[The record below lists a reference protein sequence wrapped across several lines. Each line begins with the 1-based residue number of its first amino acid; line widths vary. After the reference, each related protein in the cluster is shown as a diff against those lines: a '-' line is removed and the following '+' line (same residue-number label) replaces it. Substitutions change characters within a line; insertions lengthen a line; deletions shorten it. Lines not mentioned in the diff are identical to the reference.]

1 MCCVFV
7 KRYNFLFIMSLSAR
21 DFVLQVIQKYKSY
34 PCLWQ
39 VKHPDYH
46 NKEKRNAAMNAL
58 LELFKT
64 KDPQAN
70 LDTVKKKITTLRNC
84 FKKELN
90 KVKASERS
98 GTAEIHVPKL
108 WYYSELF
115 FLADVDVPRVTRSV
129 NSILEDMTFEDSA
142 EKFRVTQEQRKVML
156 EFMMEHPDISQG
168 RVPDAE
174 SARKKDEIIKELAR
188 HLNAL
193 ESGTTK
199 TPEKW
204 WKCWLDWRS
213 DTKAK
218 ALRMKKYLEGTGGTH
233 IPAPLS
239 KLEEILLEFSGVDPL
254 MGTRQDTDYASDCAS
269 ESLMDFKPIEIFN
282 TLEECCNSKNLDQ
295 VMLSWYHEQSQKNI
309 PISGPLIKLKA
320 ESLAEELGLTSF
332 KASEG
337 WLGKFKQRH
346 HINYGKIERKE
357 ESRRP
362 TLQETNSGSEDEES
376 IVLDPDSE
384 LWGFFD
390 KQPHN
395 KAKCSMCD
403 ERLRRDADT
412 LYKHLKEKHSKIS
425 QNLEYKDNE
434 ENFTEVI
441 YLEEP
446 IESIKE
452 DQDKLLFEVQ
462 PKAKKSFKRRYS
474 TRDDVKYIEPIK
486 SQSKDDVEIENFGKY
501 ITGLLKG
508 VPRAASSKLQMDIV
522 TMIMNTKINLPT
534 TPDIDSEVVER
545 SKESDPPDIGQENQE
560 NQDNLDTTTSS
571 ELGTNQDTRSPK
583 RPKRRISYREE
594 YSYKINLTEN
604 EEREIENFGT
614 YVTCLLKTV
623 PENKISAKLQ
633 MNIVNLIMTARLQA
647 LQKNVPVL
655 TINGTIELDNTNV
668 DDNQVMFTDS

>member
-1 MCCVFV
+1 MKNKKRSSVWIYFDV
-7 KRYNFLFIMSLSAR
+7 KENDSRYAQCNICNIHISRGGTGKRASTSSLA
-21 DFVLQVIQKYKSY
+21 
-34 PCLWQ
+34 
-39 VKHPDYH
+39 KHLKAKH
-46 NKEKRNAAMNAL
+46 KEAYMR
-58 LELFKT
+58 
-64 KDPQAN
+64 
-70 LDTVKKKITTLRNC
+70 
-84 FKKELN
+84 
-90 KVKASERS
+90 
-98 GTAEIHVPKL
+98 IHG
-108 WYYSELF
+108 
-115 FLADVDVPRVTRSV
+115 
-129 NSILEDMTFEDSA
+129 A
-142 EKFRVTQEQRKVML
+142 EKT
-156 EFMMEHPDISQG
+156 
-168 RVPDAE
+168 
-174 SARKKDEIIKELAR
+174 IKSIQSY
-188 HLNAL
+188 NN
-193 ESGTTK
+193 
-199 TPEKW
+199 
-204 WKCWLDWRS
+204 
-213 DTKAK
+213 
-218 ALRMKKYLEGTGGTH
+218 
-233 IPAPLS
+233 
-239 KLEEILLEFSGVDPL
+239 
-254 MGTRQDTDYASDCAS
+254 
-269 ESLMDFKPIEIFN
+269 PIFP
-282 TLEECCNSKNLDQ
+282 CK
-295 VMLSWYHEQSQKNI
+295 
-309 PISGPLIKLKA
+309 
-320 ESLAEELGLTSF
+320 
-332 KASEG
+332 
-337 WLGKFKQRH
+337 
-346 HINYGKIERKE
+346 
-357 ESRRP
+357 
-362 TLQETNSGSEDEES
+362 TNSGSEDEES

-425 QNLEYKDNE
+425 ENLEYKDNE

-462 PKAKKSFKRRYS
+462 PKAKKTFKRRYS
-474 TRDDVKYIEPIK
+474 TRDDVKYIEPNK

-508 VPRAASSKLQMDIV
+508 VPRAASSKLQMEIV
-522 TMIMNTKINLPT
+522 TLIMNTKINLQT

-560 NQDNLDTTTSS
+560 NQDKLDTTTSS
-571 ELGTNQDTRSPK
+571 EFGTNQDTRSPK

>member
-1 MCCVFV
+1 
-7 KRYNFLFIMSLSAR
+7 
-21 DFVLQVIQKYKSY
+21 
-34 PCLWQ
+34 
-39 VKHPDYH
+39 
-46 NKEKRNAAMNAL
+46 MNR
-58 LELFKT
+58 KT
-64 KDPQAN
+64 
-70 LDTVKKKITTLRNC
+70 
-84 FKKELN
+84 
-90 KVKASERS
+90 
-98 GTAEIHVPKL
+98 
-108 WYYSELF
+108 
-115 FLADVDVPRVTRSV
+115 
-129 NSILEDMTFEDSA
+129 
-142 EKFRVTQEQRKVML
+142 RVTQEQRKVLL
-156 EFMMEHPDISQG
+156 EFMMEHPDVSQG
-168 RVPDAE
+168 RVPGAE
-174 SARKKDEIIKELAR
+174 NARKKDEIIKELAC

-193 ESGTTK
+193 ESGATK

-218 ALRMKKYLEGTGGTH
+218 ALRIKKYLEGTSGTH
-233 IPAPLS
+233 IPPPLS

-254 MGTRQDTDYASDCAS
+254 MATRQDTDYASDCAS
-269 ESLMDFKPIEIFN
+269 EPLMDFESNEVFN
-282 TLEECCNSKNLDQ
+282 TLEEWCNSKTEGEGKSSKKLKKPKYEDLDKA
-295 VMLSWYHEQSQKNI
+295 MLSWFHRQRQNNM
-309 PISGPLIKLKA
+309 PISGPLVKAKA
-320 ESLAEELGLTSF
+320 ENVAQELGLTSF

-346 HINYGKIERKE
+346 RINYGKIERKA
-357 ESRRP
+357 ESRRTP
-362 TLQETNSGSEDEES
+362 KQETNSGSEDEES

-425 QNLEYKDNE
+425 ENLEYKDNE

-446 IESIKE
+446 LESIKE
-452 DQDKLLFEVQ
+452 DQDKVLFEVQ
-462 PKAKKSFKRRYS
+462 PKAKKTFKRRYS
-474 TRDDVKYIEPIK
+474 TRDDVKYIEPNK

-508 VPRAASSKLQMDIV
+508 VPRAASSKLQMEIV
-522 TMIMNTKINLPT
+522 TLIMNTKINLQT
-534 TPDIDSEVVER
+534 TPDIDREVGER
-545 SKESDPPDIGQENQE
+545 SKEIDPPDIGQENQE
-560 NQDNLDTTTSS
+560 NQDKLDTTTSS
-571 ELGTNQDTRSPK
+571 EFETNQDTRTPK

-647 LQKNVPVL
+647 LQKNDTPVL
-655 TINGTIELDNTNV
+655 TINGTIVLDNTNV
-668 DDNQVMFTDS
+668 DDNQVMLTDS

>member
-282 TLEECCNSKNLDQ
+282 TLEECCNSK
-295 VMLSWYHEQSQKNI
+295 K
-309 PISGPLIKLKA
+309 
-320 ESLAEELGLTSF
+320 
-332 KASEG
+332 
-337 WLGKFKQRH
+337 
-346 HINYGKIERKE
+346 
-357 ESRRP
+357 
-362 TLQETNSGSEDEES
+362 TNSGSEDEES